1 MANEQNL
8 RPGEHIKEIEK
19 EGEQWRKNTQAGDP
33 ERR

>member
-19 EGEQWRKNTQAGDP
+19 EGEQWRKSAQEDD
-33 ERR
+33 RQRK

>member
-19 EGEQWRKNTQAGDP
+19 EGEQWLKNSPRK
-33 ERR
+33 